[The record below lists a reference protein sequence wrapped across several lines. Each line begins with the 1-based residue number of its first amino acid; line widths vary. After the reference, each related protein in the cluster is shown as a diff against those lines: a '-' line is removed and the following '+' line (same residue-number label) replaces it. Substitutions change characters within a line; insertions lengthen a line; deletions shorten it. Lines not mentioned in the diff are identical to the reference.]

1 MLGHLL
7 KALVVVSD
15 PFGKEACH
23 YDLSFDLDGLW
34 TEAMAV
40 LEAANPNEHTAAGD
54 LENP

>member
-1 MLGHLL
+1 MVIL

-40 LEAANPNEHTAAGD
+40 LEAAHPNEHTAASD